1 MNGPLIVKYIVRL
14 GLTGGTKVK
23 HSLTYLTSEK
33 EKPKMC
39 ILRLF
44 IHIRK
49 VIETIKHF
57 PIFLINI
64 GINFKLSGIY

>member
-14 GLTGGTKVK
+14 GLTGLTGGTKVK
-23 HSLTYLTSEK
+23 HSRTHLTSEK

-49 VIETIKHF
+49 VI
-57 PIFLINI
+57 
-64 GINFKLSGIY
+64 